1 MKIGFIGTGV
11 LEALRGKVVGGAE
24 KQQAL
29 IIEGLTKKGADVLVF
44 EYYLDKPTV
53 EKGINF
59 YPAWDKR
66 NTSFI
71 RNFKQLSRQ
80 VKNNNIDAVYTR
92 GTQLYV
98 AFLFL
103 YLKITN
109 SKIRLFWGIAND
121 HDLKGS
127 YNKIGVKRAKT
138 LYGKFNKGVLKNFC
152 SFLLFHFCDVVI
164 CQTLEQMEMG
174 KSKWVFRKK
183 RREMITNIFIDH
195 SEIVNNELEL
205 KEVDAIWIGRI
216 NGVKGERYLLKLA
229 QEIPKIKILCLGKIS
244 DSFKSSRL
252 YHDIVRQENISL
264 LGYIPYENIYRHIS
278 KADFVL
284 STSPVEGFS
293 NVFLEGWNQ
302 SKPVISLNVDP
313 NKSLSEGECGF
324 CANGSYQEFKIH
336 INKILKDKSY
346 MAYHGKKGKERLMKD
361 HTSELISQKYFNLF
375 NGSN

>member
-1 MKIGFIGTGV
+1 MKIGFIGMGV
-11 LEALRGKVVGGAE
+11 LEALTGNVVGGAE

-29 IIEGLTKKGADVLVF
+29 IIDGLTKKGTDVVVF

-59 YPAWDKR
+59 HPAWDKSS
-66 NTSFI
+66 TSFL

-80 VKNNNIDAVYTR
+80 IKNNNIDAVYTR

-98 AFLFL
+98 AFLFF
-103 YLKITN
+103 YLKMTN
-109 SKIRLFWGIAND
+109 SKIGLFWGIAND
-121 HDLKGS
+121 HDLKS
-127 YNKIGVKRAKT
+127 HYNKIGVKSSKS
-138 LYGKFNKGVLKNFC
+138 LYEKFNKGILKKIS

-164 CQTLEQMEMG
+164 CQTLEQMELA
-174 KSKWVFRKK
+174 KSKWIFREK
-183 RREMITNIFIDH
+183 RHEMITNIFIEP
-195 SEIVNNELEL
+195 SEIVNIELEI

-216 NGVKGERYLLKLA
+216 NGIKGERYLLKLA
-229 QEIPKIKILCLGKIS
+229 QDIPNMQILCLGKVS

-252 YHDIVRQENISL
+252 FQDIVKQDNIAL
-264 LGYIPYENIYRHIS
+264 MGYILNENIYRYIS

-313 NKSLSEGECGF
+313 NKSLSDGECGY
-324 CANGSYQEFKIH
+324 CAKGSYENLKIH
-336 INKILKDKSY
+336 INKILNDKKY
-346 MAYHGKKGKERLMKD
+346 MDYHGKKGKERLMKD

-375 NGSN
+375 RGLN